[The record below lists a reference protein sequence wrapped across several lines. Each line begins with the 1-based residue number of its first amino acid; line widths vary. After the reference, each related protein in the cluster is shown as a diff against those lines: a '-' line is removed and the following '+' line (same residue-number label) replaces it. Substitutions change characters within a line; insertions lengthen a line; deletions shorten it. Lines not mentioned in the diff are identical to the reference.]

1 MGIPMNSLC
10 VECRLRKDLDTARH
24 LGDEQTATD
33 FARAHLAL
41 FLQMGKEENSA
52 YFGAKIDELFHK
64 FYNLDADRFK
74 AEKDAS
80 NAFVLERLPMLR
92 EKAANAA
99 DPVYAALQLAVLG
112 NYIDFSALR
121 GEVDFSVLD
130 GMLDKAKE
138 YNLDILTYQHFLN
151 DCQAGKELLY
161 ITDNAGEIGFDRV
174 LAEQL
179 QATFPHLNIT
189 FCVRG
194 GPVSNDAT
202 REDAAAVGITW
213 PVIDNGC
220 AIGGTCIE
228 HISAEAKAAM
238 EKADVILSKGMGNTE
253 SLYGCGYNVYYA
265 FLIKCD
271 RFIQYFNQPKMTPMF
286 IRDHKYSA
294 K

>member
-10 VECRLRKDLDTARH
+10 VECRLRKDLDTARQ
-24 LGDEQTATD
+24 LGDEKTATE
-33 FARAHLAL
+33 FARAHLKL
-41 FLQMGKEENSA
+41 FLEMGEEENSA
-52 YFGAKIDELFHK
+52 YFGARIDQLFHQ
-64 FYNLDADRFK
+64 FYDLEADRFK

-80 NAFVLERLPMLR
+80 NAFVLERLDMLR
-92 EKAANAA
+92 EKAEKAS

-130 GMLDKAKE
+130 AMLDKARDLE
-138 YNLDILTYQHFLN
+138 LDKTTYQQFLA
-151 DCQAGKELLY
+151 DCETGKTLLY

-174 LAEQL
+174 MAEVL
-179 QATFPHLNIT
+179 QKKFPHLNIT

-202 REDAAAVGITW
+202 REDAKAVGITW

-220 AIGGTCIE
+220 AIGGTCIQR
-228 HISAEAKAAM
+228 ISQEARKAL
-238 EKADVILSKGMGNTE
+238 ETADVILSKGMGNTE
-253 SLYGCGYNVYYA
+253 SMYGCGFNVYYA

-271 RFIQYFNQPKMTPMF
+271 RFIQYFNKPKMTPMF
-286 IRDHKYSA
+286 IRDSEYKG
-294 K
+294 

>member
-24 LGDEQTATD
+24 LGDDKTATE
-33 FARAHLAL
+33 FARAHLKL
-41 FLQMGKEENSA
+41 FLEMSEEENSS
-52 YFGAKIDELFHK
+52 YFGARIDELFHK
-64 FYNLDADRFK
+64 FYDLEADRFK

-80 NAFVLERLPMLR
+80 NAFVLERLDMLR
-92 EKAANAA
+92 QKAESAE

-130 GMLDKAKE
+130 SMLDKARE
-138 YNLDILTYQHFLN
+138 LSLDKAVYQQFLA
-151 DCQAGKELLY
+151 DCEKGKNLLY

-174 LAEQL
+174 MAEVL
-179 QATFPHLNIT
+179 QKKFPQLNIT

-194 GPVSNDAT
+194 FPVSNDAT

-213 PVIDNGC
+213 PIIDNGC

-228 HISAEAKAAM
+228 RISPEAKQAL
-238 EKADVILSKGMGNTE
+238 ETADVILSKGMGNTE
-253 SLYGCGYNVYYA
+253 SMYGCGYNVYYA

-271 RFIQYFNQPKMTPMF
+271 RFIQYFNKPKMTPMF
-286 IRDHKYSA
+286 IRDKA
-294 K
+294 FMEG

>member
-10 VECRLRKDLDTARH
+10 IECRLRKDLDTARH
-24 LGDEQTATD
+24 LGDEQTATA
-33 FARAHLAL
+33 FARAHLEL
-41 FLQMGKEENSA
+41 FLQMDKEENSS
-52 YFGAKIDELFHK
+52 YFGARIDELFRK
-64 FYNLDADRFK
+64 FYQLDADRFK

-80 NAFVLERLPMLR
+80 NAFVLERLDMLR
-92 EKAANAA
+92 EKAESAE

-130 GMLDKAKE
+130 GMLDKARH
-138 YNLDILTYQHFLN
+138 LDLDNSTYQHFLK
-151 DCQAGKELLY
+151 DCQAGKALLY

-174 LAEQL
+174 MAEQL
-179 QATFPHLNIT
+179 QKRFPQLQIT

-194 GPVSNDAT
+194 KPVSNDAT

-228 HISAEAKAAM
+228 HISSEAKAAL
-238 EKADVILSKGMGNTE
+238 ESADVILSKGMGNTE
-253 SLYGCGYNVYYA
+253 SMYGCGYNVYYA

-271 RFIQYFNQPKMTPMF
+271 RFIQYFDKPKMTPMF
-286 IRDHKYSA
+286 IRDHMHHA
-294 K
+294 

>member
-10 VECRLRKDLDTARH
+10 VECRLRKDLDTARQ
-24 LGDEQTATD
+24 LGDDNTATE
-33 FARAHLAL
+33 FARAHLEL
-41 FLQMGKEENSA
+41 FLQMGKEENSS

-64 FYNLDADRFK
+64 FYDLEADRFK

-92 EKAANAA
+92 EKTEKAA

-130 GMLDKAKE
+130 GMLDKARE
-138 YNLDILTYQHFLN
+138 LELDKAVYAQFLA
-151 DCQAGKELLY
+151 DCQAGKNLLY
-161 ITDNAGEIGFDRV
+161 VTDNAGEIGFDRV
-174 LAEQL
+174 MAEVL
-179 QATFPHLNIT
+179 QKKFPHLNIT

-202 REDAAAVGITW
+202 REDAQAVGITW

-228 HISAEAKAAM
+228 HISQEAKDAL
-238 EKADVILSKGMGNTE
+238 EHADVVLSKGMGNTE
-253 SLYGCGYNVYYA
+253 SMYGCGYNIYYA

-271 RFIQYFNQPKMTPMF
+271 RFIQYFGKPKMTPMF
-286 IRDHKYSA
+286 IRDKA
-294 K
+294 FIEK

>member
-10 VECRLRKDLDTARH
+10 VECRLRKDLDTARR

-33 FARAHLAL
+33 FARAHMAL
-41 FLQMGKEENSA
+41 FLQMGKEENSS
-52 YFGAKIDELFHK
+52 YFGARIDELFHK
-64 FYNLDADRFK
+64 FYDLEADRFK

-80 NAFVLERLPMLR
+80 NAFVLERLDMLR
-92 EKAANAA
+92 AKARQAT

-130 GMLDKAKE
+130 GMLDKARD
-138 YNLDILTYQHFLN
+138 LDLDKTAYRQFLK
-151 DCQAGKELLY
+151 DCETGKNLLY

-179 QATFPHLNIT
+179 QAKYPHLNIT

-194 GPVSNDAT
+194 YPVSNDAT
-202 REDAAAVGITW
+202 REDAAAVGIDW

-228 HISAEAKAAM
+228 HISQEAKTAL
-238 EKADVILSKGMGNTE
+238 ENADVILSKGMGNTE
-253 SLYGCGYNVYYA
+253 SMYGCGYNVYYA

-271 RFIQYFNQPKMTPMF
+271 RFIQYFDKPKMTPMF
-286 IRDHKYSA
+286 IRDKA
-294 K
+294 FIGK

>member
-10 VECRLRKDLDTARH
+10 VECRLRKDLDTARS
-24 LGDEQTATD
+24 LGDDRTATE

-41 FLQMGKEENSA
+41 FLEMGKEENSS
-52 YFGAKIDELFHK
+52 YFGARIEELFRK
-64 FYNLDADRFK
+64 YYQLEPDRFK

-80 NAFVLERLPMLR
+80 NAFVLERMDMLR
-92 EKAANAA
+92 AKAEAAA

-130 GMLDKAKE
+130 SMLDKARE
-138 YNLDILTYQHFLN
+138 LDLDKTAYQDFLK
-151 DCQAGKELLY
+151 DLQAGKKLLY

-179 QATFPHLNIT
+179 QKRYPHLEIT

-194 GPVSNDAT
+194 MPVSNDAT

-228 HISAEAKAAM
+228 HISPEAKLAL
-238 EKADVILSKGMGNTE
+238 EGADVILSKGMGNTE
-253 SLYGCGYNVYYA
+253 SMYGCGYNVYYA

-271 RFIQYFNQPKMTPMF
+271 RFIQYFQKPKMTPMF
-286 IRDHKYSA
+286 IRDKA
-294 K
+294 FPGK

>member
-33 FARAHLAL
+33 FARAHMEL
-41 FLQMGKEENSA
+41 FLQMGKEENSS

-64 FYNLDADRFK
+64 FYELDADRFK

-80 NAFVLERLPMLR
+80 NAFVLQRLDMLR
-92 EKAANAA
+92 KKAETGE

-130 GMLDKAKE
+130 EMLNQAKDLRLDK
-138 YNLDILTYQHFLN
+138 TVYQQFLQ
-151 DCQAGKELLY
+151 DCAAGKELLY

-174 LAEQL
+174 MAEQL
-179 QATFPHLNIT
+179 QKTFPHLNIT

-194 GPVSNDAT
+194 KPVSNDAT

-228 HISAEAKAAM
+228 HISREAKAAL
-238 EKADVILSKGMGNTE
+238 ENADVILSKGMGNTE
-253 SLYGCGYNVYYA
+253 SMYGCGYNVYYA

-271 RFIQYFNQPKMTPMF
+271 RFIQYFDQPKMTPMF
-286 IRDHKYSA
+286 IRDNAYKG
-294 K
+294 

>member
-10 VECRLRKDLDTARH
+10 IECRLRKDLDTARH
-24 LGDEQTATD
+24 LGDEQTATE
-33 FARAHLAL
+33 FARAHMEL
-41 FLQMGKEENSA
+41 FLQMDKEENSS
-52 YFGAKIDELFHK
+52 YFGARIDELLRK
-64 FYNLDADRFK
+64 FYRLDADRFK

-80 NAFVLERLPMLR
+80 NAFVLERLDMLR
-92 EKAANAA
+92 QKAASAD

-121 GEVDFSVLD
+121 GEVDFSALD
-130 GMLDKAKE
+130 GMLDKARALQ
-138 YNLDILTYQHFLN
+138 LDKAVYRDFLK
-151 DCQAGKELLY
+151 DLQSGKNLLY

-174 LAEQL
+174 LAECL
-179 QATFPHLNIT
+179 QAKFPHLNIT

-194 GPVSNDAT
+194 KPVSNDAT

-228 HISAEAKAAM
+228 HISAEAKAAL
-238 EKADVILSKGMGNTE
+238 ESADVILSKGMGNTE
-253 SLYGCGYNVYYA
+253 SMYGCGYNVYYA

-271 RFIQYFNQPKMTPMF
+271 RFIQYFNKPKMTPMF

>member
-10 VECRLRKDLDTARH
+10 VECRLRKDLDTARK
-24 LGDEQTATD
+24 LGDEQTATE
-33 FARAHLAL
+33 FARAHLQL
-41 FLQMGKEENSA
+41 FLQMKKDENSA

-64 FYNLDADRFK
+64 FYDLEADRFK

-80 NAFVLERLPMLR
+80 NAFVLERLDTLR
-92 EKAANAA
+92 EKAESAE

-130 GMLDKAKE
+130 DMLNKARELDLDKAV
-138 YNLDILTYQHFLN
+138 YAQFLK
-151 DCQAGKELLY
+151 DCQTGKNLLY
-161 ITDNAGEIGFDRV
+161 VTDNAGEIGFDRV
-174 LAEQL
+174 MAEQL
-179 QATFPHLNIT
+179 QKKFPHLNIT

-228 HISAEAKAAM
+228 HISQEAKAAL
-238 EKADVILSKGMGNTE
+238 ENADVILSKGMGNTE
-253 SLYGCGYNVYYA
+253 SMYGCGYNVYYA
-265 FLIKCD
+265 FLVKCD
-271 RFIQYFNQPKMTPMF
+271 RFIQYFDKPKMAPMF
-286 IRDHKYSA
+286 IRDRAFVK
-294 K
+294 

>member
-10 VECRLRKDLDTARH
+10 VECRLRKDLDTARQ

-33 FARAHLAL
+33 FARAHMAL
-41 FLQMGKEENSA
+41 FLQMGKEENSS
-52 YFGAKIDELFHK
+52 YFGARIDELFHQ
-64 FYNLDADRFK
+64 FYDLETDRFK

-92 EKAANAA
+92 QKAAKAA

-130 GMLDKAKE
+130 SMLDKAKE
-138 YNLDILTYQHFLN
+138 LDLDKAVYQQFLQ
-151 DCQAGKELLY
+151 DCETGKNLLY

-174 LAEQL
+174 MAECL
-179 QATFPHLNIT
+179 QKRFPHLNIT

-194 GPVSNDAT
+194 KPVSNDAT

-228 HISAEAKAAM
+228 HISQEAKAAL
-238 EKADVILSKGMGNTE
+238 EQADVVLSKGMGNTE
-253 SLYGCGYNVYYA
+253 SMYGCGYNAYYA
-265 FLIKCD
+265 FLVKCV
-271 RFIQYFNQPKMTPMF
+271 RFMEFFGKPKMTPMF
-286 IRDHKYSA
+286 VRDKGFV

>member
-10 VECRLRKDLDTARH
+10 VECRLRKDLDTARK
-24 LGDEQTATD
+24 LGDDQTATE

-41 FLQMGKEENSA
+41 FLEMGKEENSS
-52 YFGAKIDELFHK
+52 YFGARIDELFHK
-64 FYNLDADRFK
+64 FYHLEADRFK

-92 EKAANAA
+92 EKAEKAQ

-130 GMLDKAKE
+130 GMLDKAMD
-138 YNLDILTYQHFLN
+138 LDLDKGVYLDFLK
-151 DCQAGKELLY
+151 DLEAGKKLLY

-179 QATFPHLNIT
+179 QKRYPHLEIT

-194 GPVSNDAT
+194 KPVSNDAT
-202 REDAAAVGITW
+202 REDASAVGITW

-228 HISAEAKAAM
+228 HISQEAKDAM
-238 EKADVILSKGMGNTE
+238 DSADVILSKGMGNTE
-253 SLYGCGYNVYYA
+253 SMYGCGYNIYYA

-271 RFIQYFNQPKMTPMF
+271 RFIQYFGKPKMTPMF
-286 IRDHKYSA
+286 IRDKEY
-294 K
+294 KGK